1 MVQKKEVGYY
11 IDGDGTKT
19 PPNMLL
25 LSPPLAK
32 AAAEFPLSGS
42 IFKSIFNFYS
52 CFFYSCAG
60 RITMKDEPFPTIDS
74 THTRP

>member
-42 IFKSIFNFYS
+42 IFKSIF
-52 CFFYSCAG
+52 
-60 RITMKDEPFPTIDS
+60 
-74 THTRP
+74 